1 MKQKVY
7 NIAAMACVCLIAL
20 GGNSFAQQSSS
31 NSSSST
37 TTTTAGTLAVPPTP
51 PSAMAYPGLVTVN
64 GQNAISGYTAYTPP
78 PASVYSFQN
87 GTLSPLASVNGV
99 YYLDAFGGSQDS
111 TYLKKMKK
119 LQEQM
124 RDLQKEMN
132 DARLEENKKR
142 VAEIQ
147 KRNAERQAEMQKKY
161 AEAFALND
169 KKFADKF
176 SAVGTRYNSERNDAD
191 LEKKVQSGDVKLKTK
206 SYTKTYPV
214 DANDKLSIDNKFGK
228 ITINAWNKNEVKVD
242 VDIKAYADDDDKA
255 TDLLNLVSINDS
267 KNGDGVSFTTKI
279 DEGNNRNT
287 WFGTMTSN
295 GKTSVRKTVI
305 NYTVYMPSKNALTIA
320 NSYGAVIL
328 PDMSGRI
335 ILKNQFGN
343 VSAKAL
349 TNTGNDINV
358 KYGDANIESLTGSD
372 LNMQFGTLTLQSADR
387 LNADLQYTP
396 AKFGKLSN
404 SATINARFGEGIQ
417 IATLDRNL
425 KTLTITSSYAPVK
438 LAALNDADF
447 NVSTSYGGFT
457 YDNNNVSVTS
467 KSPGDEE
474 RSYSNSK
481 TYKGHIGK
489 GNSDKVITI
498 KSTFSSVKFDQ

>member
-7 NIAAMACVCLIAL
+7 NIAAMACLCLIAL
-20 GGNSFAQQSSS
+20 GGNSFAQQSTA
-31 NSSSST
+31 SSSST
-37 TTTTAGTLAVPPTP
+37 SSTNGTLAVPPTP
-51 PSAMAYPGLVTVN
+51 PATVGAVSINGLN
-64 GQNAISGYTAYTPP
+64 SISGYTAYTPP
-78 PASVYSFQN
+78 AQSVYSFQN
-87 GTLSPLASVNGV
+87 GTLSPIASVNGV
-99 YYLDAFGGSQDS
+99 YYVDALGGSQDS

-119 LQEQM
+119 LQDQM

-132 DARLEENKKR
+132 DTRLEENKKR

-147 KRNAERQAEMQKKY
+147 KRNAERQAEQQKKY

-169 KKFADKF
+169 KKFSEKF
-176 SAVGTRYNSERNDAD
+176 TAVGVRLRNNDAD
-191 LEKKVQSGDVKLKTK
+191 LDKKVQAGDIKLKTK
-206 SYTKTYPV
+206 SYSKAYPV

-228 ITINAWNKNEVKVD
+228 ITVNAWNKNEVKVD
-242 VDIKAYADDDDKA
+242 VEIKAYGDDDDKA
-255 TDLLNLVSINDS
+255 TELLNMVSINDS

-279 DEGNNRNT
+279 DEGNNHNS
-287 WFGTMTSN
+287 WWGTMTNN

-320 NSYGAVIL
+320 NSYGAVVL

-335 ILKNQFGN
+335 VLKNQFGN
-343 VSAKAL
+343 VSAKSL
-349 TNTGNDINV
+349 TNTGNDITV

-404 SATINARFGEGIQ
+404 SATINARFGEGVQ
-417 IATLDRNL
+417 IGTLDRSL
-425 KTLTITSSYAPVK
+425 KTLQITSSYAPVK
-438 LAALNDADF
+438 LMTLGDADF
-447 NVSTSYGGFT
+447 NVTTSYGGFT
-457 YDNNNVSVTS
+457 YDNNNVKVTS
-467 KSPGDEE
+467 KSPSDEE
-474 RSYSNSK
+474 RNYSMTK
-481 TYKGHIGK
+481 TYKGQTGK

-498 KSTFSSVKFDQ
+498 KSSFSSVKFDQ